1 MSLTLTIAIVT
12 AASVAIIADRKW
24 KRKQFDKKIDRTMK
38 DMQKATEEG
47 EIVLQMFD
55 DEDSD

>member
-47 EIVLQMFD
+47 EIVLQLFD